1 MSNYPPG
8 CTGTPFDDVPEPS
21 EMSMKIQ
28 GILEDAD
35 LDPSTID
42 MIVGHID
49 SVETDL
55 ANAIDNL
62 VGPDQLRDL
71 IKRSSSLDE
80 LEEIVSHW

>member
-8 CTGTPFDDVPEPS
+8 CTGTPFDDAPEPS

-28 GILEDAD
+28 GILEDAE
-35 LDPSTID
+35 LDTATID

-49 SVETDL
+49 SVENDL

-62 VGPDQLRDL
+62 IGPDELRAM
-71 IKRSSSLDE
+71 IEQCSSLDE
-80 LEEIVSHW
+80 LKELTSQW